1 MPYSDLIMTLT
12 RLLSAILYDTFL
24 LINIPSDGSCILPD
38 VLCLNKNPNWTIR
51 EGETLK
57 MTFLC
62 VIMCDL
68 Y

>member
-1 MPYSDLIMTLT
+1 MPYSDLNMTLT

-38 VLCLNKNPNWTIR
+38 VLFLGKNPNWTIR

-57 MTFLC
+57 MIFSCIIL
-62 VIMCDL
+62 CDL